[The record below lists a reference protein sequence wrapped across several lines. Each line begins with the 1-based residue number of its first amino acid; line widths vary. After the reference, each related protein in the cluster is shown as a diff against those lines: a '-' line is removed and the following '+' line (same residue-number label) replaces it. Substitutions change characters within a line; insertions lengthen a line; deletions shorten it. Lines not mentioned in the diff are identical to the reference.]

1 MHTNSNLIKYFY
13 MKKALLFGLAGVMLL
28 CSFSLKNLFG
38 SKSTETTTTATET
51 TTTVNPD
58 GKAAGAALRALYT
71 NYKAAGKFDVKDPS
85 NILNT
90 ISLITNC
97 KNLKEKASDKA
108 YWTSFASGLVAGSEQ
123 LVTEEISNQVTEGL
137 NTLVSNVDT
146 SKLETVA
153 DKAATVKTAAT
164 ELQDIFALFK

>member
-1 MHTNSNLIKYFY
+1 
-13 MKKALLFGLAGVMLL
+13 MKKTLLFSLASVMLL

-38 SKSTETTTTATET
+38 SKSTTTAPATET

-71 NYKAAGKFDVKDPS
+71 NYKTAGKFDVSDPT
-85 NILNT
+85 NIINT

-97 KNLKEKASDKA
+97 KNLKENASDKT
-108 YWTSFASGLVAGSEQ
+108 YWSGFASGLVAGSEQ
-123 LVTEEISNQVTEGL
+123 LVTEDISNQVTEGL
-137 NTLVSNVDT
+137 NTLVSNIDT

-153 DKAATVKTAAT
+153 EKATAVKSASSG
-164 ELQDIFALFK
+164 LQDIFALFK